1 MLEIDYS
8 LWPPGTLWIQIANF
22 LVLLFILNI
31 ILYRPVRKIL
41 GKRKDEM
48 DSFQEMIG
56 DFQDKSGRYVKELEG
71 SRIEARNSG
80 FKEKEVLK
88 DQGLEEEKDIVQ
100 EASSSSEEKIGK
112 AREEIEERLADVR
125 QSLQAE
131 VEGFSQELA
140 EKMLGR
146 SI

>member
-1 MLEIDYS
+1 MLEIDFS

-22 LVLLFILNI
+22 LFLLFVLNI

-48 DSFQEMIG
+48 DSFEEMIG
-56 DFQDKSGRYVKELEG
+56 DFQDKSDRHEKELEG

-80 FKEKEVLK
+80 FKEKEGLK
-88 DQGLEEEKDIVQ
+88 EQGLEEERDIVR

-125 QSLQAE
+125 RSLQAE
-131 VEGFSQELA
+131 VEGFSRELA
-140 EKMLGR
+140 EKILGR

>member
-1 MLEIDYS
+1 MEIY
-8 LWPPGTLWIQIANF
+8 PNYTVFIQIANF
-22 LVLLFILNI
+22 LFLLFILNI
-31 ILYRPVRKIL
+31 IFYKPVREIL

-48 DSFQEMIG
+48 DSFEEMIG
-56 DFQDKSGRYVKELEG
+56 DFRDKSDRYAQELEG

-88 DQGLEEEKDIVQ
+88 DQGLEEEKNIVQ

-125 QSLQAE
+125 RSLQAE
-131 VEGFSQELA
+131 VEGSSQELA
-140 EKMLGR
+140 AKILGR

>member
-1 MLEIDYS
+1 MLEIDFS

-22 LVLLFILNI
+22 LFLLFILNI
-31 ILYRPVRKIL
+31 ILYKPVRNIL

-48 DSFQEMIG
+48 DSFEEMIG
-56 DFQDKSGRYVKELEG
+56 DFQDKSDRYAKELEG
-71 SRIEARNSG
+71 SRIDARNSG

-88 DQGLEEEKDIVQ
+88 GQGLEEEKNIVQ

-112 AREEIEERLADVR
+112 AREEIEERLANVR
-125 QSLQAE
+125 SSLQAQ

-140 EKMLGR
+140 EKILGR

>member
-1 MLEIDYS
+1 MLEIDFS

-56 DFQDKSGRYVKELEG
+56 DFQDKSDRYAEELEG

-88 DQGLEEEKDIVQ
+88 DQGLEEEKNRVQ

-125 QSLQAE
+125 RSLQAE
-131 VEGFSQELA
+131 VEGFSQDLA
-140 EKMLGR
+140 EKILGR
-146 SI
+146 NI